1 VVTEKSLD
9 PEVAARLVTTSHGR
23 IYVSDRGGSE
33 PAVVLMHGFPDDSR
47 IYNRLVP
54 ELSPRRSVAFDFA
67 GHGRSGRPKLNSPAP
82 AQHARQLG
90 AILDALGLDRI
101 TLVGHDASGPVAID
115 YALSQPCRVGHLV
128 LLNTYY
134 GHAPALRLPEM
145 IRLFADHNFTPLAD
159 AMMADKDQRL
169 WLLAHTA
176 RQFGADPLDPNGV
189 GVISVVPQFFG
200 DGASPNALPAIRSWT
215 AALFGELDR
224 QDRRITG
231 GELSALQVPVSLLFG
246 AQDRYLS
253 LELGH
258 HLTGLFPRA
267 DLHSVEGSSHWPQ
280 WDEPEK
286 VAQLIKTVT
295 VG

>member
-1 VVTEKSLD
+1 MVTEKSLA
-9 PEVAARLVTTSHGR
+9 PEVVARLVTTSHGR
-23 IYVSDRGGSE
+23 IYVSDRGGNE

-67 GHGRSGRPKLNSPAP
+67 GHGRSGRPKLNSSAP

-90 AILDALGLDRI
+90 AIVDVLGLDRI
-101 TLVGHDASGPVAID
+101 TLVGHGASGPVAID
-115 YALSQPCRVGHLV
+115 YALSQPSRVGHLV
-128 LLNTYY
+128 LLNTFY
-134 GHAPALRLPEM
+134 GRAPDLRLPEM

-169 WLLAHTA
+169 WLLVHTA
-176 RQFGADPLDPNGV
+176 RQFGGDPLDPNGV
-189 GVISVVPQFFG
+189 GVISVFPQFFG
-200 DGASPNALPAIRSWT
+200 DGTSPNALPAIRSWT

-231 GELSALQVPVSLLFG
+231 GELGALQVPVTLLFG

-258 HLTGLFPRA
+258 HLIGLFPRA
-267 DLHSVEGSSHWPQ
+267 DLHSVEDASHWPQ
-280 WDEPEK
+280 WDQPKK
-286 VAQLIKTVT
+286 VAQLIKAVA

>member
-1 VVTEKSLD
+1 MVTHKSLD
-9 PEVAARLVTTSHGR
+9 PQVAARLVTTSHGQT
-23 IYVSDRGGSE
+23 YVSERGGSE

-47 IYNRLVP
+47 IYNHLVP

-67 GHGRSGRPKLNSPAP
+67 GHGRSGRPKLNATAP
-82 AQHARQLG
+82 ARHGRQLG
-90 AILDALGLDRI
+90 AILDTLGLDRI

-115 YALSQPCRVGHLV
+115 YALSQPRRVRHLV

-134 GHAPALRLPEM
+134 GRAPALRLPEM
-145 IRLFADHNFTPLAD
+145 IRLLADHNLTPLAD

-189 GVISVVPQFFG
+189 GVISVFPQFFG
-200 DGASPNALPAIRSWT
+200 DGASPDALPAIRSWT
-215 AALFGELDR
+215 EALFGELDR

-231 GELSALQVPVSLLFG
+231 GELGALQVPVTLLFG
-246 AQDRYLS
+246 AHDRYLS

-258 HLTGLFPRA
+258 HLAGLFPRA
-267 DLHSVEGSSHWPQ
+267 DLHSVEDASHWPQ
-280 WDEPEK
+280 WDQPEK
-286 VAQLIKTVT
+286 VAQLIKTATAV
-295 VG
+295 